1 MYSLAV
7 LIVILMGISFL
18 SGPLGL
24 ILTSKSVWTFSKRSK
39 SIWVVRRL
47 IVAIIAPAGISVSLM
62 FILNQVPLVPKLL
75 ALAGFGLNV
84 AALKREFFR
93 NKAWPSFFRP
103 GYKDP
108 NGPEGQS

>member
-39 SIWVVRRL
+39 AVWVFRRL

-93 NKAWPSFFRP
+93 NKPWRSFFKP
-103 GYKDP
+103 GYVDP
-108 NGPEGQS
+108 NGPIGQS

>member
-7 LIVILMGISFL
+7 LIVILMSIAFL

-24 ILTSKSVWTFSKRSK
+24 ILTSKLVWTFSKRSK
-39 SIWVVRRL
+39 AIWVLRRL
-47 IVAIIAPAGISVSLM
+47 VVTVIALAGISVSLL
-62 FILNQVPLVPKLL
+62 FILNQIPLTPKLM
-75 ALAGFGLNV
+75 ALAGFALNA

-108 NGPEGQS
+108 NGPAGQS

>member
-7 LIVILMGISFL
+7 LIVILMSIAFL

-24 ILTSKSVWTFSKRSK
+24 ILTSKLVWTFSKRSK
-39 SIWVVRRL
+39 AIWVLRRL
-47 IVAIIAPAGISVSLM
+47 VVTVIALAGISVSLL
-62 FILNQVPLVPKLL
+62 FILNQIPLTPKLM
-75 ALAGFGLNV
+75 ALAGFALNV
-84 AALKREFFR
+84 VALKREFFR

-108 NGPEGQS
+108 NGPVSQS